1 MIHIC
6 VLLLLLFE
14 VNSDNECGSNFICSA
29 NSSALYPFCLPKDYK
44 KDIRPDT
51 ADNPLDIFLHLDI
64 KDIIRV
70 NDYDTT
76 ITLKLTLSIGWKEN
90 RLKVLPQSQDWIV
103 EEDEYD
109 WTKLNPNWLQ
119 CLWIPDVEIVNMKEL
134 KTTSVFNKLSSLEL
148 YENKQLWYD
157 FPVELT
163 LTCPW
168 FTFEKYPLDNQACEI
183 MIGSYQYDE
192 GEMHYSGVVSYDR
205 QKQRPLQYRVK
216 DVKQLKADKSIFAA
230 KEYWLS
236 KNGTMT
242 GKLYNYSRLVAHIEL
257 ERSIQTHVM
266 ETYLPSSLFVV
277 SSWIGFVIDPDAV
290 PGRIA
295 LSVMLLL
302 VLTQIRYYHMFHVKN
317 SNIERF
323 YYAQSKPYL

>member
-1 MIHIC
+1 MMFHIF

-29 NSSALYPFCLPKDYK
+29 NSSTLYPFCLPKDYK

-90 RLKVLPQSQDWIV
+90 RLEILPESQDWIF

-109 WTKLNPNWLQ
+109 WTKLNPNWLKY
-119 CLWIPDVEIVNMKEL
+119 LWIPDVEIVNIKEL
-134 KTTSVFNKLSSLEL
+134 KTASVFNELSSLEL

-192 GEMHYSGVVSYDR
+192 GEMHYAGVVSYDR
-205 QKQRPLQYRVK
+205 QNQRPLQYRVK
-216 DVKQLKADKSIFAA
+216 DVKQLQPDKSIFAA

-236 KNGTMT
+236 KNGAMT

-302 VLTQIRYYHMFHVKN
+302 VLTQIRYY
-317 SNIERF
+317 
-323 YYAQSKPYL
+323 

>member
-1 MIHIC
+1 MFPIF

-14 VNSDNECGSNFICSA
+14 VNSDNECGSNFICAA

-90 RLKVLPQSQDWIV
+90 RLEILPQSQDWIV

-119 CLWIPDVEIVNMKEL
+119 YLWIPDVEIVNMKEL
-134 KTTSVFNKLSSLEL
+134 KTTSVFNELSSLEL

-192 GEMHYSGVVSYDR
+192 GEMRYAGVVSYDR

-216 DVKQLKADKSIFAA
+216 DVKQLKPDKSIFAA

-236 KNGTMT
+236 KNGKMT

-302 VLTQIRYYHMFHVKN
+302 VLTQIRYYQTF
-317 SNIERF
+317 
-323 YYAQSKPYL
+323 Q